1 MKKLFLGIC
10 AAAMVLGSAS
20 EAAASVVPDDWVGSW
35 FVHAGGLKVHANGKV
50 SMTYQ
55 TYYERDGGLPTF
67 PEIRMRV
74 KSASGKKL
82 VGRVVAQRQSRVAV
96 GARFTMIQKAPGVR
110 VRFSGS
116 RKVFRFCDRWH
127 QERGDCGA

>member
-1 MKKLFLGIC
+1 MKKLLLGIC
-10 AAAMVLGSAS
+10 AAALVLSSAG
-20 EAAASVVPDDWVGSW
+20 EASASVVPDNWVSSW
-35 FVHAGGLKVHANGKV
+35 FVHAGGLKVRANGNI

-55 TYYERDGGLPTF
+55 TYYKRDGGLPTF

-96 GARFTMIQKAPGVR
+96 GTRFTIIEKAPGVR
-110 VRFSGS
+110 LRFSGS
-116 RKVFRFCDRWH
+116 RKVFQFCDRWH
-127 QERGDCGA
+127 LERGDCGA